1 MPRDSILL
9 YSLCLCRDEESC
21 INNGFLF
28 ISFENVPFAFTGHLS
43 TSLFK
48 CGRRT
53 GGISISGELITN
65 RDAQAPS
72 PIYKIK
78 IWILARF
85 PGDSPLVWEVLH
97 WEFSWVEFISTHDPE
112 KKHLVSFLKHEGRIL
127 SFLYQKRSCP
137 LRLLS
142 VCHMQWSYALD
153 ILPTWAL
160 KP

>member
-9 YSLCLCRDEESC
+9 YSLCLWGDEESC

-28 ISFENVPFAFTGHLS
+28 ISFENVPFAFTPHLS

-48 CGRRT
+48 CGQRT
-53 GGISISGELITN
+53 GGISISGELVTN

-85 PGDSPLVWEVLH
+85 PGDFVCTLNFESVAFFQ
-97 WEFSWVEFISTHDPE
+97 FSWCLKITYLISCYHIYRSIFYCNCVGSNFRKEEGPCLTFASPD
-112 KKHLVSFLKHEGRIL
+112 LKLFREL
-127 SFLYQKRSCP
+127 
-137 LRLLS
+137 
-142 VCHMQWSYALD
+142 
-153 ILPTWAL
+153 T
-160 KP
+160 